1 MSKHHAHTV
10 RCACRQTKG
19 DNGPKCRRGRGG
31 REKAKTSARSGDAT
45 ACQEAI
51 YGTETKTP
59 VKIFGLVGIGG
70 SARLATLATHALV
83 VMMVVAVGVTVA
95 IMIEGMAG
103 ITVSK
108 MMLGQVLSLAR
119 TDVEIGGRPY
129 PSIMATTPRSCHRAV
144 RLVRRGMRRGIM
156 KLLRIIVMKLRLRWW
171 SSTPR
176 RQIVRVARRLVVAVL
191 VVVVL
196 PAC

>member
-1 MSKHHAHTV
+1 M
-10 RCACRQTKG
+10 
-19 DNGPKCRRGRGG
+19 
-31 REKAKTSARSGDAT
+31 
-45 ACQEAI
+45 
-51 YGTETKTP
+51 
-59 VKIFGLVGIGG
+59 
-70 SARLATLATHALV
+70 ATLATHALV

-129 PSIMATTPRSCHRAV
+129 PSIMATPRSCHRAV
-144 RLVRRGMRRGIM
+144 RLVRRGMRCGIM
-156 KLLRIIVMKLRLRWW
+156 ELLRIIVMKLRLRWW
-171 SSTPR
+171 SIIPR
-176 RQIVRVARRLVVAVL
+176 REIVRVARRWLLLLFAVL
-191 VVVVL
+191 GGVVLIVNVSLLLVDAVL